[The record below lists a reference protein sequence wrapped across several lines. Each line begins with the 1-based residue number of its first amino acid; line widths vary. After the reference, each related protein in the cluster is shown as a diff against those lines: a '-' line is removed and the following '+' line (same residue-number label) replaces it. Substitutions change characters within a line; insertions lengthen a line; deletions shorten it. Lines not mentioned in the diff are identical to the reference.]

1 MVDNR
6 FLRSIRKY
14 IVVIYSSSDIQYD
27 VALSQSNAM
36 IIKPK
41 LNDIDVFDW
50 PTFYTLLSYCWAV
63 KNVDW
68 SIYVFFIPIKLAVS
82 IRH

>member
-6 FLRSIRKY
+6 FLRSQRIRKY
-14 IVVIYSSSDIQYD
+14 IVVIYSSPDIQYD

-50 PTFYTLLSYCWAV
+50 PTFYTLLSHCWAV
-63 KNVDW
+63 
-68 SIYVFFIPIKLAVS
+68 
-82 IRH
+82 